1 MQVSELLLEIKL
13 KKRIGD
19 LSTEINKIEFDS
31 RKIENGDVFVA
42 VRGTVVDGHDFIE
55 KAVNFGAK
63 VVVCEEIPKQIHD
76 EIVYLQVEDSSK
88 ALSLLAANFYG
99 RPTEELEIIAVTGTN
114 GKTSVTSILY
124 QMFLK
129 MGEKAA
135 LLSTIQIELNG
146 EIFPTSHT
154 TPNPLELHKYF
165 KMMVDRG
172 IHYCFME
179 VSSHSLIQNRVFGI
193 NFRGAIFT
201 NITHDHLDYHKTFLN
216 YINAKKILFDNLA
229 KDAFALV
236 NLDDRNGEI
245 MTQSS
250 DAKVYGFALK
260 TPTDFEAKVIDN
272 SKEGLHLYINKEE
285 VWLQLKA
292 YFNAYNTLAAY
303 ATAVLLG
310 FEKSEILLAL
320 SSIKSINGRFD
331 SFVSE
336 TGITAVVDYAH
347 TPDALENVLQTAKE
361 ITEEKDRVIVVVGC
375 GGNRDKEKRPKMGKI
390 SAELGNL
397 VIFTSDN
404 PRDEEPEQIIEE
416 MIAGVNLKDVKKCM
430 QITNRKEAIEAAVHM
445 AKSGDTLLVAGK
457 GHETYQEIKGIRYDF
472 DDKVVLKEA
481 FEKFDV

>member
-1 MQVSELLLEIKL
+1 MQVSELLIEIKL

-19 LSTEINKIEFDS
+19 LSAEINKIEFDS
-31 RKIENGDVFVA
+31 RKIENADVFVA
-42 VRGTVVDGHDFIE
+42 VRGTLADGHDFVE
-55 KAVNFGAK
+55 TAVNSGAK
-63 VVVCEEIPKQIHD
+63 VVVCEEIPKKIRD
-76 EIVYLQVEDSSK
+76 EIVYLQVADSSK
-88 ALSLLAANFYG
+88 ALSLMAANFYG

-129 MGEKAA
+129 IGKKAA

-165 KMMVDRG
+165 KMMVDCG
-172 IHYCFME
+172 IRYCFME

-236 NLDDRNGEI
+236 NFDDRNAEV

-260 TPTDFEAKVIDN
+260 TPTDFEAKVIAN
-272 SKEGLHLYINKEE
+272 NKEGLHLYIDKEE

-292 YFNAYNTLAAY
+292 YFNAYNALAAY
-303 ATAVLLG
+303 STALLLG
-310 FEKSEILLAL
+310 FEKSKILLAL

-331 SFVSE
+331 SFVSK

-404 PRDEEPEQIIEE
+404 PRGEEPEQIIEE
-416 MIAGVNLKDVKKCM
+416 MITGVNLKDMKKCM
-430 QITNRKEAIEAAVHM
+430 QITNRKEAIEAAVRM

-457 GHETYQEIKGIRYDF
+457 GHETYQEIKGIRHDF